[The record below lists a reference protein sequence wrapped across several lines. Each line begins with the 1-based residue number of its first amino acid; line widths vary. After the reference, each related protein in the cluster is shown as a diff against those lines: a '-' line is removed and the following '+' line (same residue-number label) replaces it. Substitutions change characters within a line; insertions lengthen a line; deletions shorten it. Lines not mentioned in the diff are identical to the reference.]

1 MTSQLKVV
9 KFSIVRGTVA
19 RASDK
24 RLLYADGET
33 KKKGIKGE
41 TCKQNK
47 VNKKIGKV
55 AGRSVGRYP
64 VDCRRHGNISE
75 YQLVLPDQRNV
86 LRLKNQQKRL
96 CCRQ

>member
-1 MTSQLKVV
+1 MGRS
-9 KFSIVRGTVA
+9 RA
-19 RASDK
+19 RATSDCCT
-24 RLLYADGET
+24 RTGNE
-33 KKKGIKGE
+33 KKGIKGK

-96 CCRQ
+96 C